1 MRPDFTVH
9 YISAI
14 TGKNIDVLIDWICL
28 VLEGFDQKSKHA
40 KSYTAGLTRRIFM
53 AFIIPFCLTLNQKKC

>member
-14 TGKNIDVLIDWICL
+14 TGKNIDVLMDWICL
-28 VLEGFDQKSKHA
+28 VLEGFDQKSK
-40 KSYTAGLTRRIFM
+40 KI
-53 AFIIPFCLTLNQKKC
+53 KCF